1 MRGNRGEAV
10 LHSTLQMRGGMD
22 AAGMGWHG
30 QGGESGIMGGAGKL
44 G

>member
-22 AAGMGWHG
+22 AAGVGWG
-30 QGGESGIMGGAGKL
+30 ELGGESGIMGGAGKL

>member
-22 AAGMGWHG
+22 AAGVGWDEL
-30 QGGESGIMGGAGKL
+30 GGESGIIGGAGKL